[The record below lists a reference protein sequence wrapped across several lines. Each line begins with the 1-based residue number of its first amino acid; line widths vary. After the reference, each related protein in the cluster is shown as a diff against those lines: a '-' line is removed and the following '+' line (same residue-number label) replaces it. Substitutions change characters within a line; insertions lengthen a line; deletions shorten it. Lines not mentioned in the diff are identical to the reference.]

1 MNTIETMRLYLR
13 DQGTEDEI
21 RFSDEDLQAL
31 LDQATTIEG
40 ATALGWLL
48 TAAESGGDPVSQSV
62 GNTSESWGQPTE
74 KYKVAMRMYNFWD
87 DRDQQNNG
95 TEDNAAGLWL
105 ELVPDDADNTGTLV
119 ARLIAHQ
126 QFIQDYFAVA

>member
-31 LDQATTIEG
+31 YDQATTIEG

-74 KYKVAMRMYNFWD
+74 KYKVAMRMYGFWD
-87 DRDQQNNG
+87 DRDMVNNG
-95 TEDNAAGLWL
+95 SNDNAAGLWM
-105 ELVPDDADNTGTLV
+105 ELVPDEADGTGTLV

-126 QFIQDYFAVA
+126 QFIQDYFAVT